1 MSSTN
6 VLHLKVNIYIMY
18 NRFFIFTDFFVQD
31 DLVAVFF
38 YDESKASAKVLF
50 IIMVFLYLAS
60 VMNLVKWLEF
70 ELWMANLSFFGY

>member
-1 MSSTN
+1 MN
-6 VLHLKVNIYIMY
+6 NHWFLYLNIFLH
-18 NRFFIFTDFFVQD
+18 QD

-50 IIMVFLYLAS
+50 IITLFLFLSS

-70 ELWMANLSFFGY
+70 ELWINYGTFVWLEIGEHVTSNFR